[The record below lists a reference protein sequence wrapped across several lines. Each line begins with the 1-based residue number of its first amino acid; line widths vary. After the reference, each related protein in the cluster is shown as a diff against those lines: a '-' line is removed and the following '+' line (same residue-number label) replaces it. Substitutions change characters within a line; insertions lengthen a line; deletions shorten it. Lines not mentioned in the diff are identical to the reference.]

1 MFNEAGVNRRRKN
14 ILERA
19 EASPRDHAEIKT
31 KGGGQVPA
39 HIHQSTSTTH
49 HLQRIL
55 SSHCRADTKAPG
67 TNCGNNVH
75 VKRMRV
81 FIWKGQSRKGT
92 GRELSRSYDCSSLGI
107 DTEEDTPRFVNEAP
121 LRSIGGATSN
131 PQGEPSLV

>member
-39 HIHQSTSTTH
+39 HIHQSTSITH

-55 SSHCRADTKAPG
+55 SSHCRVDTKALG

-81 FIWKGQSRKGT
+81 KKKKKS
-92 GRELSRSYDCSSLGI
+92 ESLHLERAKQER
-107 DTEEDTPRFVNEAP
+107 DWE
-121 LRSIGGATSN
+121 GAKS
-131 PQGEPSLV
+131 